1 MLINMKFDRDEV
13 HDMIETACDSKRARN
28 LKNKMFVEYL
38 KAIVNAY
45 FTLYDSTTAFCQS
58 MFFLDDLMNAKTITP
73 EQVKELDMY
82 IHLKAL

>member
-13 HDMIETACDSKRARN
+13 HEMTETACDSKRARN
-28 LKNKMFVEYL
+28 LKDRMFLEYL

>member
-1 MLINMKFDRDEV
+1 MLINMKFDRDELHEMV
-13 HDMIETACDSKRARN
+13 NTACDNKRAGN
-28 LKNKMFVEYL
+28 FKNRMFTEYL

-45 FTLYDSTTAFCQS
+45 FTIYDSTTAFCQS

-73 EQVKELDMY
+73 EQVKEIDMY